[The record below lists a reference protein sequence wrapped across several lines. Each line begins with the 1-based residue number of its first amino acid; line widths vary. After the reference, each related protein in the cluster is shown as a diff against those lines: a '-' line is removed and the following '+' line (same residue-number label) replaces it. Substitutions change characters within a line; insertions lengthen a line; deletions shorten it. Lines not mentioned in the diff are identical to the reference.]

1 MRITELLHRVRSG
14 DQVAREE
21 FIASNREFIRQT
33 ASRICGR
40 QLDWH
45 QDEISIALIAFNE
58 AIDTYC
64 EDKGV
69 PFLAFAR
76 LVIRSR
82 LTDHFRREARFAH
95 AFGLT
100 DNALPSAPTATGEPI
115 TDRLAEEERR
125 QEVMAY
131 REHLA
136 EFGLTLAT
144 LVAVSPKHRDTRR
157 NLLQAAKILASER
170 ELFSAFLAKK
180 KIPLTDLA
188 VASGVS
194 MKTLEKGRKYI
205 IAVSL
210 IFGFP
215 DRYPY
220 LYSYLTE
227 C

>member
-1 MRITELLHRVRSG
+1 MRMAELLHRARSG
-14 DQVAREE
+14 DPAAREE
-21 FIASNREFIRQT
+21 FIACNSEFIRQT
-33 ASRICGR
+33 ASRVCGR
-40 QLDWH
+40 HLDRH
-45 QDEISIALIAFNE
+45 QDETSIALIAFNE
-58 AIDTYC
+58 AIDTYN
-64 EDKGV
+64 ETKGV
-69 PFLAFAR
+69 PFLVYAR

-95 AFGLT
+95 TLT
-100 DNALPSAPTATGEPI
+100 EDEASINAAAIAGESV
-115 TDRLAEEERR
+115 THRLLQEEKRR
-125 QEVMAY
+125 EMIAY

-136 EFGLTLAT
+136 EFGLTLGD

-157 NLLQAAKILASER
+157 NLLQAARKLASEK
-170 ELFSAFLAKK
+170 ELFAALLARK
-180 KIPLTDLA
+180 KIPLSDLA
-188 VASGVS
+188 AASGVS
-194 MKTLEKGRKYI
+194 AKILARGRKYI